1 MKSDNVRVHIRIR
14 PISTKEID
22 EGKREIKN
30 PILRTP
36 PTKIAENG
44 HFGTKIVAD
53 PGGNFEKF
61 FFLETAETLFCT
73 RILCRAYPLR
83 LSSSKMAFFEPR
95 SPKMAKFGTKIVTK
109 SEIFLKIFFYQIEA

>member
-1 MKSDNVRVHIRIR
+1 MDLYNGTGSVSNLKD
-14 PISTKEID
+14 
-22 EGKREIKN
+22 
-30 PILRTP
+30 P

-53 PGGNFEKF
+53 PGGNFENF

>member
-1 MKSDNVRVHIRIR
+1 MNTC
-14 PISTKEID
+14 ISF
-22 EGKREIKN
+22 
-30 PILRTP
+30 ILRTP